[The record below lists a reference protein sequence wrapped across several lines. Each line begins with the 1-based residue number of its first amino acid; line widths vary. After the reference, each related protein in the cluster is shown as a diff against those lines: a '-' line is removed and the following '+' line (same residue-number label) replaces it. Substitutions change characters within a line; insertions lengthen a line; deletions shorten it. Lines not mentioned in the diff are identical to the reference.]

1 MAKILS
7 VDDEPSIVRLVTA
20 TLTARGHTVAGAH
33 SGAEA
38 LALVKTE
45 KPDLIVLDIMM
56 PGMDGREVYRRL
68 AADPATKGIPVLFLS
83 AIGEFASQIDTV
95 EMGDAEYMTKPFTPK
110 DLAEQVATMLDPAT
124 AEERASRRHAQLSK
138 LRMMVTIMHR
148 EHD

>member
-20 TLTARGHTVAGAH
+20 TLTARGHTVSGAH

-45 KPDLIVLDIMM
+45 RPDLIVLDIMM

-68 AADPATKGIPVLFLS
+68 SADPATKGIPVLFLS

-95 EMGDAEYMTKPFTPK
+95 EMGEAEYMTKPFTPK
-110 DLAEQVATMLDPAT
+110 NLAEQVATMLDPAA

-148 EHD
+148 EHE